1 MTAYNNQEDEV
12 PIDSSL
18 RNFGS
23 SFGIPN
29 PVGAA
34 QVPCKRLAINGA
46 TKGRYFEFP
55 PMQQGPNDV
64 FYCDES
70 FVQRVITK
78 IEACV
83 GVGIYSLR
91 LQYHDGS
98 QSPLFGHRAPN
109 TESDIAID
117 QQTQEP
123 AHIGAASIQAWGE
136 NYVQVLTLLG
146 GPKNENIIMQL
157 TSQKGKGEVKNFV
170 LEEGER
176 IVGVYGYVDNH
187 GDVRGFGLVT
197 VNVQ

>member
-1 MTAYNNQEDEV
+1 MQQSIQALNTKFTTQIAEVNNTIRQFAQVQSQAAEFSLQKLQEVIEMTAYNDGEDEA
-12 PIDSSL
+12 PLDQSL
-18 RNFGS
+18 RNFS

-34 QVPCKRLAINGA
+34 QVPCKRLGMNGA

-55 PMQQGPNDV
+55 PMQQGPDNV

-109 TESDIAID
+109 AENDIAID
-117 QQTQEP
+117 QQTQQP

-136 NYVQVLTLLG
+136 NYV
-146 GPKNENIIMQL
+146 
-157 TSQKGKGEVKNFV
+157 
-170 LEEGER
+170 
-176 IVGVYGYVDNH
+176 
-187 GDVRGFGLVT
+187 
-197 VNVQ
+197 